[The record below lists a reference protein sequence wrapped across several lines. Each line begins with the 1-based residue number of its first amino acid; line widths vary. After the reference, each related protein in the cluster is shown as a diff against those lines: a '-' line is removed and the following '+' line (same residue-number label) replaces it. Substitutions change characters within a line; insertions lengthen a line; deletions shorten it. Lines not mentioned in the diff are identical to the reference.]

1 MLKGFYRVGN
11 LKVELRGYDNI
22 TSYAFY
28 LNCPKDQLS
37 AIDKG
42 VLFENEFGNE
52 EERSARLLLGDDP
65 YYISITESALSIS
78 KYKSPV
84 GNSYNRIARGYFRVL
99 GSLLTGLRKLCIPK
113 NDITYTEGFGAS
125 TDPDMTRMYKIQ
137 GITPPDRKHK
147 TTYTAIVEQTGFRVS
162 SIHMG
167 AEDTGYEI
175 YLEDDPECYEKIQKI
190 TSTLHRVP
198 LDLEIFDTLKSKDNR
213 EETKPS
219 MELLDSLL
227 TWDEIQ
233 ENHPERNYQWL
244 RDRDYKVITTKEEMI
259 EAIKEMK
266 AHKGI
271 VSFDTETTG
280 LNFTFEG
287 RHGIGD
293 RLVGMVFSI
302 REGQAWYFPVAHK
315 AIPNIC
321 TEANEYEVITRYFK
335 PILEKQPILCHNA
348 TFDMK
353 VMFRYDIKMNLKEDT
368 MVALRLTLSG
378 ENANAPYS
386 LKGATRLYLGRDSY
400 ELDDLVAN
408 KKWTG
413 HDFSELPLDY
423 VRYYACAD
431 TDNTLTL
438 YHWIQ
443 DNRIFEKY
451 DIYNAY
457 YKIELPFTRVVAYSE
472 YFGMIIDMDRA
483 NELDQQ
489 LKQDCI
495 DAEQKIYELA
505 GHEFNIS
512 SGKELA
518 EVLFEEMHCPE
529 QGRTSTGAYKTD
541 KKALKS
547 LAGMKDEEG
556 KPKYPIVQYIREFKD
571 ATKLIS
577 TFTSKLT
584 GESTKSTDNISP
596 TGVISSSVQQFLATS
611 RVSVNKPNYQ
621 SFSDT
626 VKRYII
632 PRRGYYMIDA
642 DYSSVEYRITASMS
656 GQENLIEAF
665 FDADTDYHKLKAS
678 IMYQIPYEEVTPEMR
693 RQAKSFNFGIPYG
706 MGIKALSTLLFG
718 ESDPVSVA
726 KAQKLYE
733 LYFVGQEKVRDFFNN
748 AREQGVLFGK
758 SRTYFGGYRYYDKTK
773 ENDEKIRRESGN
785 HCIQGTAANIY
796 KMAMSD
802 LYDKILKND
811 WWGKVLISGFIHDEC
826 LLEASCDINPA
837 IVMKAL
843 RDSMMMKIEGWCPL
857 YTGMGCGAN
866 WDDAKHIE
874 IPTQVQEDLLGK
886 YGETGFDWWNGDP
899 KLLYKKME
907 EAIYDYKRDRVI
919 NYLKDPEN
927 HGKALK
933 SVENDFAHEIIGI
946 VNKGKYS
953 KGVVNFDLQ
962 PEHDVLKN
970 LENFCKMFGSEDL
983 FKEAGIVKTEAKAV
997 EAENIDVDLSNVKP
1011 SEFEDMDFDSQ
1022 EGYLKEAVEAWGL
1035 MKAQGQERVYVNA
1048 NNKIFF
1054 NLVKK
1059 SLETEG
1065 VYEVWIIADQ
1075 FDKPR
1080 KTKYYISAR
1089 EYTSLQQAYI
1099 ANFGEE

>member
-1 MLKGFYRVGN
+1 MH
-11 LKVELRGYDNI
+11 
-22 TSYAFY
+22 
-28 LNCPKDQLS
+28 
-37 AIDKG
+37 
-42 VLFENEFGNE
+42 
-52 EERSARLLLGDDP
+52 
-65 YYISITESALSIS
+65 
-78 KYKSPV
+78 
-84 GNSYNRIARGYFRVL
+84 
-99 GSLLTGLRKLCIPK
+99 GL
-113 NDITYTEGFGAS
+113 D
-125 TDPDMTRMYKIQ
+125 
-137 GITPPDRKHK
+137 
-147 TTYTAIVEQTGFRVS
+147 
-162 SIHMG
+162 
-167 AEDTGYEI
+167 
-175 YLEDDPECYEKIQKI
+175 
-190 TSTLHRVP
+190 
-198 LDLEIFDTLKSKDNR
+198 
-213 EETKPS
+213 
-219 MELLDSLL
+219 
-227 TWDEIQ
+227 
-233 ENHPERNYQWL
+233 
-244 RDRDYKVITTKEEMI
+244 
-259 EAIKEMK
+259 
-266 AHKGI
+266 
-271 VSFDTETTG
+271 
-280 LNFTFEG
+280 
-287 RHGIGD
+287 
-293 RLVGMVFSI
+293 
-302 REGQAWYFPVAHK
+302 
-315 AIPNIC
+315 
-321 TEANEYEVITRYFK
+321 
-335 PILEKQPILCHNA
+335 
-348 TFDMK
+348 
-353 VMFRYDIKMNLKEDT
+353 
-368 MVALRLTLSG
+368 
-378 ENANAPYS
+378 
-386 LKGATRLYLGRDSY
+386 
-400 ELDDLVAN
+400 
-408 KKWTG
+408 
-413 HDFSELPLDY
+413 
-423 VRYYACAD
+423 
-431 TDNTLTL
+431 
-438 YHWIQ
+438 
-443 DNRIFEKY
+443 
-451 DIYNAY
+451 
-457 YKIELPFTRVVAYSE
+457 
-472 YFGMIIDMDRA
+472 
-483 NELDQQ
+483 
-489 LKQDCI
+489 
-495 DAEQKIYELA
+495 
-505 GHEFNIS
+505 
-512 SGKELA
+512 
-518 EVLFEEMHCPE
+518 
-529 QGRTSTGAYKTD
+529 
-541 KKALKS
+541 
-547 LAGMKDEEG
+547 EG
-556 KPKYPIVQYIREFKD
+556 KSQKHE
-571 ATKLIS
+571 
-577 TFTSKLT
+577 
-584 GESTKSTDNISP
+584 
-596 TGVISSSVQQFLATS
+596 
-611 RVSVNKPNYQ
+611 
-621 SFSDT
+621 
-626 VKRYII
+626 KRQAYLFI
-632 PRRGYYMIDA
+632 
-642 DYSSVEYRITASMS
+642 
-656 GQENLIEAF
+656 
-665 FDADTDYHKLKAS
+665 LKAS

-899 KLLYKKME
+899 KLLYRKME

-970 LENFCKMFGSEDL
+970 LENFCKMFGLEDL
-983 FKEAGIVKTEAKAV
+983 FTEAGIVKTEAKAV

-1059 SLETEG
+1059 SLEAEG